1 MHDLEAP
8 WTDQFGFD
16 RLDRAKAAAALL
28 RIETVLSRLLKSAFS
43 GRYSSDVE
51 RRAAVSRVIVSTE
64 PGLAT

>member
-1 MHDLEAP
+1 VHDLEAP

-28 RIETVLSRLLKSAFS
+28 RIETVLSPLVEERLQWKI
-43 GRYSSDVE
+43 SSDVE